1 MWKKIPCLA
10 IDFRS
15 GFYTNPDLM
24 DIILYTKDLRE
35 IFLVVGYGPY
45 IGFTRLYRRS
55 LKFSKAKN
63 NAIPIINIEP
73 KLSWQALKEREA
85 EFPEYLKAFPKSFS
99 RRMPQSRL
107 VETKVIYE
115 S

>member
-73 KLSWQALKEREA
+73 KFVLAGTKRERGRVPRIFEGI
-85 EFPEYLKAFPKSFS
+85 P
-99 RRMPQSRL
+99 
-107 VETKVIYE
+107 
-115 S
+115 